1 MYVWALLQWTW
12 RGTFEAILY
21 TRNAES
27 IIFKINFHNNFDP
40 LCSEW
45 ITYGHA
51 SLPSDLEWIELHRPT
66 GWKRKSLLHMWFDL
80 ILFSSLNKI
89 HCIKHLTSVRRA
101 PVRSSLANQGA
112 KPSRQAR
119 ETVHLSKMRKKN
131 RVCKKHCTRRQL
143 YQCRRNS
150 SMKHTEY
157 FRPITQ
163 LLEHS

>member
-1 MYVWALLQWTW
+1 MFFLKIYLWMFVWAMLQWTW

-101 PVRSSLANQGA
+101 PVRSSLANRGA

-119 ETVHLSKMRKKN
+119 ETVHLSKMKKKIKN
-131 RVCKKHCTRRQL
+131 IVQDASYTSVAEIAQWNIQNIL
-143 YQCRRNS
+143 GQ
-150 SMKHTEY
+150 
-157 FRPITQ
+157 
-163 LLEHS
+163 